1 MKAPFCTM
9 QAKNKIAENYRQK
22 LDELPFSYE
31 LMQIETTYGDTNI
44 IITGSANK
52 PALVLPAGTDSVI
65 SFTMAI
71 TIELANDFR
80 IYWIDFPP
88 RSNQGTEFQL
98 KFEDDSYGE
107 WMFEILSRLNVHNA
121 VLAGIEFGGFI
132 ALKTLTFDEKRIARV
147 FLITPAGIVRPSRF
161 RYFSKVL
168 FSVIKFRIVRKEKL
182 TMNMFRIPLIS
193 EIEAVKIQTP
203 LYIFTAEDD
212 QFYPANRLRKRAKKL
227 FRSLKDVHLL
237 NEGTT
242 KAAINIYN
250 SGTTRNKIIET
261 ILKNEL

>member
-1 MKAPFCTM
+1 MKAPFSTM

-132 ALKTLTFDEKRIARV
+132 ALKTLIFDEKRIARV
-147 FLITPAGIVRPSRF
+147 FLITPAGIIKPQRI
-161 RYFSKVL
+161 RYLFKKLLQLHQLKKHRKKYRKTAIFQIPVLSESKISKMKTPVYFFAAENDLFFSAK
-168 FSVIKFRIVRKEKL
+168 
-182 TMNMFRIPLIS
+182 
-193 EIEAVKIQTP
+193 
-203 LYIFTAEDD
+203 
-212 QFYPANRLRKRAKKL
+212 RLRKRANKI
-227 FRSLKDVHLL
+227 FTSLKGNHIL
-237 NEGTT
+237 NEAPPPPYHHLFKTIRENNH
-242 KAAINIYN
+242 AN
-250 SGTTRNKIIET
+250 STN
-261 ILKNEL
+261 